1 VTPADEENYPV
12 PARREHQTLYPGPNR
27 VPIPDPSRL
36 TTEALQRE
44 ILHLR
49 ELMEARL
56 DQMDK
61 RAAEVVDE
69 QRVALQAALLSSDKA
84 VVAALAASSKAI
96 VELDANTTRRIEGV
110 KEVTDNK
117 FVTYE
122 TLLVSQSEKVA
133 LAREAADKAVAKAE
147 VFNEKRFDILTKQIE
162 ELKASDARGAGKSQ
176 GMNASWG
183 ILVGAFGLVA
193 TFLTIVIIIMNIAT
207 N

>member
-1 VTPADEENYPV
+1 MLNDWGRGGGETSDRGDKRPV
-12 PARREHQTLYPGPNR
+12 P
-27 VPIPDPSRL
+27 DPTAL
-36 TTEALQRE
+36 TTEQLNRE

-49 ELMEARL
+49 ELMESRL
-56 DQMDK
+56 DQMDR
-61 RAAEVVDE
+61 RAAQVVDE
-69 QRVALQAALLSSDKA
+69 QRVALEAALRSSDKA

-96 VELDANTTRRIEGV
+96 VELDANTTRRIDGV

-162 ELKASDARGAGKSQ
+162 ELKAKDAHGTGKSQ
-176 GMNASWG
+176 GLNAGWG

-193 TFLTIVIIIMNIAT
+193 TFLTIVVIIMNIAT
-207 N
+207 T